1 MLAKELHLIEVLPIF
16 FGRTKVALVIFEFVC
31 LVSGRLRQQFT
42 LVGPQPRRMGK
53 GATGIVVPRLGLQEV
68 GIGQIHHLDDIA
80 HRQAMFPGDK
90 IKRDPVL
97 VVRQTVGITGLD
109 QRLFEVSSVIVFLD
123 ERFEH
128 RDDDV
133 QRRHRLMHGIEVNQQ
148 PIQILT
154 TLMQIELIGAAN
166 GVYFLLDPAQQLN
179 QVGHRGDD

>member
-1 MLAKELHLIEVLPIF
+1 
-16 FGRTKVALVIFEFVC
+16 
-31 LVSGRLRQQFT
+31 
-42 LVGPQPRRMGK
+42 MGK
-53 GATGIVVPRLGLQEV
+53 GATCIVVPRLGLQEV
-68 GIGQIHHLDDIA
+68 GIGQIHQLDDIA
-80 HRQAMFPGDK
+80 HRQAVFTGDK

-148 PIQILT
+148 PLQILT
-154 TLMQIELIGAAN
+154 TPMQIEFFGAAD
-166 GVYFLLDPAQQLN
+166 GVYFLLDPAQQLD